1 MLQNLSDILFS
12 GYRRQVLGLLL
23 LHPEMQCHVRE
34 IARLTG
40 TAAGTLHKELAR
52 LARVGLLRRSAQGKQ
67 VYYAAN
73 RDCPIFEELASIL
86 RKTSGLADVLA
97 QALAPIAEQIEFAL
111 VYGSIA
117 KGSEQAGSDV
127 DVLVV
132 GEPGFAEV
140 VRLLHPVQVTLG
152 REINPKI
159 YSRDEWNRKLHSNDP
174 FVRDV
179 LNNPKIF
186 LVGSEGDIAESAG
199 HQP

>member
-52 LARVGLLRRSAQGKQ
+52 LAQAGVLRRMEQGKQ

-97 QALAPIAEQIEFAL
+97 QALAPITEQIEFAL
-111 VYGSIA
+111 IYGSLA

-140 VRLLHPVQVTLG
+140 VRLLHPVQLTLG
-152 REINPKI
+152 REINPKV
-159 YSRDEWNRKLHSNDP
+159 YGRDEWDRKLRANDP
-174 FVRDV
+174 FVREV

-186 LVGSEGDIAESAG
+186 LIGNERDIAESAG

>member
-1 MLQNLSDILFS
+1 MLQELSNLLFS

-23 LHPEMQCHVRE
+23 LHPERQCHVRE

-40 TAAGTLHKELAR
+40 TSAGTLHKELAR
-52 LARVGLLRRSAQGKQ
+52 LAQAGVLRRTEQGKQ

-97 QALAPIAEQIEFAL
+97 GALAPIAEQIEFAL
-111 VYGSIA
+111 IYGSLA
-117 KGSEQAGSDV
+117 KGSGQVGSDA
-127 DVLVV
+127 DLLVV

-140 VRLLHPVQVTLG
+140 VRLIYPAQATLG

-159 YSRDEWNRKLHSNDP
+159 YSRDEWDRKQRANDP

-179 LNNPKIF
+179 LDNPKIF
-186 LVGSEGDIAESAG
+186 LIGNERDFAESAG

>member
-1 MLQNLSDILFS
+1 MLQELSDILFS

-40 TAAGTLHKELAR
+40 TSAGTLHKELAR
-52 LARVGLLRRSAQGKQ
+52 LAQAGVLRRTEQGKQ

-97 QALAPIAEQIEFAL
+97 QALAPIVARIEFAF
-111 VYGSIA
+111 VYGSLA
-117 KGSEQAGSDV
+117 RGSERAGSDV
-127 DVLVV
+127 DVLLV
-132 GEPGFAEV
+132 GEPGFADV
-140 VRLLHPVQVTLG
+140 VRLLHPAQATLG
-152 REINPKI
+152 REINPKV
-159 YSRDEWNRKLHSNDP
+159 YSRAEWDRKLRANDP
-174 FVRDV
+174 FVREV

-186 LVGSEGDIAESAG
+186 LIGNERDIAESAG

>member
-1 MLQNLSDILFS
+1 MLQELSNLLFS

-23 LHPEMQCHVRE
+23 LHPERQCHVRE

-40 TAAGTLHKELAR
+40 TSAGTLHKELSR
-52 LARVGLLRRSAQGKQ
+52 LAQAGVLRRTEQGKQ

-97 QALAPIAEQIEFAL
+97 GALAPIAGQIEFAL
-111 VYGSIA
+111 IYGSLA
-117 KGSEQAGSDV
+117 KGSGQAGSDV
-127 DVLVV
+127 DLLLV
-132 GEPGFAEV
+132 GEAGFAEV
-140 VRLLHPVQVTLG
+140 VRLVYPAQTTLG

-159 YSRDEWNRKLHSNDP
+159 YSRDEWDRKLQANDP
-174 FVRDV
+174 FVREV
-179 LNNPKIF
+179 LDNPKIF
-186 LVGSEGDIAESAG
+186 LIGNERDIAESAG

>member
-1 MLQNLSDILFS
+1 MLQELSNLLFS

-23 LHPEMQCHVRE
+23 LHPERQSHVRE

-40 TAAGTLHKELAR
+40 TSAGTLHKELSR
-52 LARVGLLRRSAQGKQ
+52 LAQAGVLRRTEQGKQ

-97 QALAPIAEQIEFAL
+97 GALAPIAGQIEFAL
-111 VYGSIA
+111 IYGSLA
-117 KGSEQAGSDV
+117 KGSGQAGSDV
-127 DVLVV
+127 DLLLV

-140 VRLLHPVQVTLG
+140 VRLVYPAQTTLG
-152 REINPKI
+152 REVNPKI
-159 YSRDEWNRKLHSNDP
+159 YSRDEWDRKLQANDP
-174 FVRDV
+174 FVREV
-179 LNNPKIF
+179 LDNPKIF
-186 LVGSEGDIAESAG
+186 LIGNERDIAESAG